1 MDRGVPV
8 LVWGE
13 SLWCFPEPLPRI
25 LTHTVELG
33 ACHGVINQ
41 ANSGAA
47 LTPNFQDELSR

>member
-13 SLWCFPEPLPRI
+13 GLWCFPEPLPRI